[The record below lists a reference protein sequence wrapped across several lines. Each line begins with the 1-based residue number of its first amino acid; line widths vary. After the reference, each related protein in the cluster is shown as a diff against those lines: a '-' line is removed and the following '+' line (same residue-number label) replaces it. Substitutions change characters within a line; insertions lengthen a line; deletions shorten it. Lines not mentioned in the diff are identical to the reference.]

1 LRRKSSAVNTAAQTA
16 EAHYGRRRVQRFFVT
31 PSRTL
36 IMTDKLLPPPTEAA
50 IFEAGYLA
58 ATLRA
63 RREFTWAKR
72 AAILSVLSA
81 AAPDPRVA
89 EPETPEPALRSF
101 ALIMAR
107 CESAATLLGWRKQIT
122 PEQKRRLDTAIH
134 RLQEAAAQVAVRANV
149 HDVPA
154 KRFDRV
160 GSHLKPHAVVSPLGQ
175 PPYLPVNGSALPR
188 DKNVRPFSSTQGVK
202 SIVCT

>member
-1 LRRKSSAVNTAAQTA
+1 
-16 EAHYGRRRVQRFFVT
+16 
-31 PSRTL
+31 
-36 IMTDKLLPPPTEAA
+36 MTDKPLPPPTEAA

-72 AAILSVLSA
+72 AAILSVLTA

-89 EPETPEPALRSF
+89 EPETPQPALRSF

-122 PEQKRRLDTAIH
+122 PEQKRRLDAAIH
-134 RLQEAAAQVAVRANV
+134 RLQEASAQVAVRASV
-149 HDVPA
+149 HNPPPT
-154 KRFDRV
+154 RFNRV
-160 GSHLKPHAVVSPLGQ
+160 ASPLKPRAVVTPLGP
-175 PPYLPVNGSALPR
+175 PPYRPVNGSALPR
-188 DKNVRPFSSTQGVK
+188 DKNLRPF
-202 SIVCT
+202 

>member
-1 LRRKSSAVNTAAQTA
+1 
-16 EAHYGRRRVQRFFVT
+16 
-31 PSRTL
+31 
-36 IMTDKLLPPPTEAA
+36 MTDKPLPPPTEAA

-72 AAILSVLSA
+72 AAVLSVLTA

-89 EPETPEPALRSF
+89 DPDSPQPALRSF

-122 PEQKRRLDTAIH
+122 PEQKRRLDAAIH
-134 RLQEAAAQVAVRANV
+134 RLQEASVQVAVRAPVRNV
-149 HDVPA
+149 PP
-154 KRFDRV
+154 KRFDR
-160 GSHLKPHAVVSPLGQ
+160 GAPPLKPRAVVSPLGQ
-175 PPYLPVNGSALPR
+175 PPYRPVNGYVLPR
-188 DKNVRPFSSTQGVK
+188 DKNIPSS
-202 SIVCT
+202 

>member
-1 LRRKSSAVNTAAQTA
+1 
-16 EAHYGRRRVQRFFVT
+16 
-31 PSRTL
+31 
-36 IMTDKLLPPPTEAA
+36 MTDKPLPPPTEAA

-72 AAILSVLSA
+72 AAILSVLTA

-89 EPETPEPALRSF
+89 EPETPQPALRSF

-122 PEQKRRLDTAIH
+122 PEQQRRLDAAIH
-134 RLQEAAAQVAVRANV
+134 RLQEAAAQVAVRASV
-149 HDVPA
+149 HIVPLT
-154 KRFDRV
+154 RFERIA
-160 GSHLKPHAVVSPLGQ
+160 SPLKPRAVVSPLGQ
-175 PPYLPVNGSALPR
+175 APYRPVNGSALPR
-188 DKNVRPFSSTQGVK
+188 DKNVPPF
-202 SIVCT
+202 

>member
-1 LRRKSSAVNTAAQTA
+1 
-16 EAHYGRRRVQRFFVT
+16 
-31 PSRTL
+31 
-36 IMTDKLLPPPTEAA
+36 MTDKPLPPPTEAA

-72 AAILSVLSA
+72 AAVLSVLSA

-89 EPETPEPALRSF
+89 DPESPQPALRSF

-122 PEQKRRLDTAIH
+122 PEQKRRLDAAIH
-134 RLQEAAAQVAVRANV
+134 RLQEASAQVAVRAPV
-149 HDVPA
+149 HNAPP
-154 KRFDRV
+154 KRFGR
-160 GSHLKPHAVVSPLGQ
+160 GASPLKPGVVVSPLGQ
-175 PPYLPVNGSALPR
+175 PPYRPVNGSALPG
-188 DKNVRPFSSTQGVK
+188 DKNVRPF
-202 SIVCT
+202 